1 MSSIRSQ
8 LLWLA
13 PVALFI
19 LISPFTPWIDL
30 TLAQMSYSSDTHSFQ
45 SSRFYDFMYYWG
57 TFPGQLLIAASLTV
71 LLLSYPIKHLKSMRM
86 PALFL
91 VLTLAIGAGFI
102 THALLKDHWGRPRP
116 RQLIEFGGIQEY
128 RPFWKPNFS
137 HQPEPSKSFPCGH
150 CTMGFAFFAFYFLG
164 KRLNKK
170 WMSVLGV
177 VLALAL
183 GVGLGITRIAQG
195 GHFFSDVLATA
206 LIMWLTAFA
215 FDKLLFEEGAVSA

>member
-1 MSSIRSQ
+1 
-8 LLWLA
+8 
-13 PVALFI
+13 
-19 LISPFTPWIDL
+19 
-30 TLAQMSYSSDTHSFQ
+30 
-45 SSRFYDFMYYWG
+45 
-57 TFPGQLLIAASLTV
+57 
-71 LLLSYPIKHLKSMRM
+71 
-86 PALFL
+86 
-91 VLTLAIGAGFI
+91 
-102 THALLKDHWGRPRP
+102 
-116 RQLIEFGGIQEY
+116 
-128 RPFWKPNFS
+128 
-137 HQPEPSKSFPCGH
+137 
-150 CTMGFAFFAFYFLG
+150 MGFAFFAFYFLG